1 MENSVIFTDELLLAN
16 IFFYVSILED
26 YVQITEILFLFLQA
40 YRKTFQIDGIPEQE
54 DVTTAL

>member
-1 MENSVIFTDELLLAN
+1 MENSIILTDELLLTN
-16 IFFYVSILED
+16 VSILED
-26 YVQITEILFLFLQA
+26 FVQITKILFLFLQA